1 MKRDELLAKGFTEE
15 QVTEILNMHH
25 NESLQV
31 NKENER
37 LKGELASAN
46 EKVASYSNME
56 QEYNAYKQSL
66 MTEQEKFE
74 AMKKETAQN
83 LAMSKKIMNEAQA
96 KTILAQLGGDV
107 DNEKLNSLLSSI
119 VSEDSEKTIANANA
133 MVELFKADREQ
144 TIKKTKE
151 EIQNL
156 NILPNPSNVPSGEK
170 LIKTFDDF
178 DKLSYEEQVKFAE
191 EHPED
196 LNNL

>member
-1 MKRDELLAKGFTEE
+1 MKREELLEKGFTEE

-56 QEYNAYKQSL
+56 KEYNDYKQSL

-74 AMKKETAQN
+74 AMKKEAEKN
-83 LAMSKKIMNEAQA
+83 LAMSKRVYNEAQA
-96 KTILAQLGGDV
+96 KTILAEIGEI

-133 MVELFKADREQ
+133 MVDLFKADREQ

-156 NILPNPSNVPSGEK
+156 NILPTPSNIPTGEK
-170 LIKTFDDF
+170 MVKTFDDF
-178 DKLSYEEQVKFAE
+178 DKLSYDEQVKFVE
-191 EHPED
+191 EHPDEF
-196 LNNL
+196 NNL

>member
-1 MKRDELLAKGFTEE
+1 MKREDLLAKGFTEE

-37 LKGELASAN
+37 LKGEIASAN
-46 EKVASYSNME
+46 EKLAGYSNME
-56 QEYNAYKQSL
+56 KEYNDYKNSL

-74 AMKKETAQN
+74 AMKKEAAKN
-83 LAMSKKIMNEAQA
+83 LAMSKKVYNEAQA
-96 KTILAQLGGDV
+96 KTILAEIGGIDEAV
-107 DNEKLNSLLSSI
+107 LSSI

-133 MVELFKADREQ
+133 LVSMVKAREEE

-156 NILPNPSNVPSGEK
+156 NILPTPSNVPDGEK
-170 LIKTFDDF
+170 VIKTFEDF
-178 DKLSYEEQVKFAE
+178 DKLSYEEQDKFQR
-191 EHPED
+191 EHPEEFA
-196 LNNL
+196 NL